1 MYMYVCFFV
10 CLHRRLAWHQ
20 CSSRSTLVNSIILCF
35 WQWWNPTC
43 ILFLASDN
51 ACSLSSLA
59 ILLQCHV
66 QTEQVLRV
74 LKAAN
79 HNDYHYKPSS
89 RAQTLW
95 VRGQEG
101 NKYVKYPTTVFG
113 NSTRYTT
120 PLLLVKFVSEINYCS
135 GSRSHDLWGTA
146 CPGCM
151 ACILPGP
158 NGVVIYH
165 CRVHNFTLNAQ
176 NEWQMLMWKLISQ

>member
-1 MYMYVCFFV
+1 MVKSN
-10 CLHRRLAWHQ
+10 LHSVPREQWRWQ
-20 CSSRSTLVNSIILCF
+20 SEQPRDTSSMPCTDGTGTLG
-35 WQWWNPTC
+35 PK
-43 ILFLASDN
+43 
-51 ACSLSSLA
+51 SS
-59 ILLQCHV
+59 
-66 QTEQVLRV
+66 
-74 LKAAN
+74 

-135 GSRSHDLWGTA
+135 GSRSHDLGGTA

-165 CRVHNFTLNAQ
+165 CRVHNSTLNAQ
-176 NEWQMLMWKLISQ
+176 NEWQLISQ